1 MKSLGIDDDFITVFF
16 KGDQYMVECK
26 VETICIQEGNYSPTA
41 SDPDEYY
48 GIYKYQ
54 LDSIQE
60 VALMEYDEDGDLI
73 DRQYLSPDYLTVEE
87 DQELRDL
94 INEILEERS

>member
-1 MKSLGIDDDFITVFF
+1 MKSLGIDNDFITVFF
-16 KGDQYMVECK
+16 KGDEYMVDCM

-48 GIYKYQ
+48 GRYQYQ

-60 VALMEYDEDGDLI
+60 VTRIVYDENGDII
-73 DRQYLSPDYLTVEE
+73 DEEYLSPDDLTVEE
-87 DQELRDL
+87 DEELRDL
-94 INEILEERS
+94 IEEVLQERS